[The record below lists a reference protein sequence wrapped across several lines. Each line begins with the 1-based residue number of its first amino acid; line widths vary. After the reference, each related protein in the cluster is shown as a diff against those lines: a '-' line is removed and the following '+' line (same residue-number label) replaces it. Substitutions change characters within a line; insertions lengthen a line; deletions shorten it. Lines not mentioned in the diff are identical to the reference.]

1 MLENKKPILIV
12 SAILIVTGLAIAFIF
27 LQNDRSKDRGSLTGT
42 VTDASDDSH
51 LQGVDVSAIDQDGV
65 HYTSREYTAVSDTD
79 GSFRLELP
87 PNEYTLVLEADGY
100 QPFKS
105 SDTYTVESGEKLE
118 VKEAFQLVSTG
129 SSDPEVLSYEGST
142 AENPSLMKNS
152 PDNTAQYQ
160 TAAGQ
165 NANLPDGYTDAAGQ
179 SSGISGQ
186 YPAGSNMTT
195 ASSGQYPVQTE
206 VKPDTSAA
214 YPDASARAQ
223 YPSSGYESAAGRPSA
238 SSKSDHS
245 SSSRPSKSSASSE
258 KSRSY
263 SGDDSYDDS
272 DDSPAVRTVNY
283 VTKKDRVYN
292 DDTTKEEAVGPRN
305 SREDVQ
311 KEIQEKAAPT
321 KDASA
326 DEDSR
331 ADVSDDEEPEVD
343 IPDDEDADIDV
354 PEDENEDYDFSEED
368 DTDVDFPEDED
379 EDFDFPEEDDIDTD
393 LPDDEDPEVDVPDD
407 EDNDIDLSDDE
418 DTDTSDETPDHD
430 DEDADTSD
438 PDPDTSDTS
447 SEGSTDS
454 SSESAT
460 DSSSEEAADSRK
472 DGTADSSGKDATDQN
487 APEEDSPAYPEDS
500 LVYKGHH
507 YAIFFEIQTDSDA
520 AKKECVKKGGLLVV
534 IDDSSEEKALN
545 QYMTDK
551 DLDPET
557 FDDGVF
563 VRPEDDSE
571 DKAEGE
577 IYAYMCEWDF

>member
-214 YPDASARAQ
+214 YPDASAR
-223 YPSSGYESAAGRPSA
+223 EIGRA
-238 SSKSDHS
+238 H
-245 SSSRPSKSSASSE
+245 
-258 KSRSY
+258 
-263 SGDDSYDDS
+263 
-272 DDSPAVRTVNY
+272 V
-283 VTKKDRVYN
+283 
-292 DDTTKEEAVGPRN
+292 
-305 SREDVQ
+305 
-311 KEIQEKAAPT
+311 
-321 KDASA
+321 
-326 DEDSR
+326 
-331 ADVSDDEEPEVD
+331 
-343 IPDDEDADIDV
+343 
-354 PEDENEDYDFSEED
+354 
-368 DTDVDFPEDED
+368 
-379 EDFDFPEEDDIDTD
+379 
-393 LPDDEDPEVDVPDD
+393 
-407 EDNDIDLSDDE
+407 
-418 DTDTSDETPDHD
+418 
-430 DEDADTSD
+430 
-438 PDPDTSDTS
+438 
-447 SEGSTDS
+447 
-454 SSESAT
+454 
-460 DSSSEEAADSRK
+460 
-472 DGTADSSGKDATDQN
+472 
-487 APEEDSPAYPEDS
+487 
-500 LVYKGHH
+500 
-507 YAIFFEIQTDSDA
+507 
-520 AKKECVKKGGLLVV
+520 
-534 IDDSSEEKALN
+534 
-545 QYMTDK
+545 
-551 DLDPET
+551 
-557 FDDGVF
+557 
-563 VRPEDDSE
+563 
-571 DKAEGE
+571 
-577 IYAYMCEWDF
+577 